1 MTRAAVA
8 GLATTAIA
16 SAALPASALAGITL
30 SVTTAST
37 QQVSA
42 TTATLQ
48 AKVSVSVLGAA
59 VTWQYGP
66 TTAYGLTSGPVST
79 SLLAINQTLS
89 SAVTGLSPG
98 TTYHV
103 RAIAASGLALI
114 YGNDDTFTTAPVH
127 SGSSGPG
134 SGSSGSGSS
143 GSGSSGSGSGSSG
156 SGSSGS
162 GSSGSGSSGS
172 GSSGSGSGSSGPS
185 SGSPK
190 DDAQTPGSDTEAN
203 TGSGAGASR
212 GSSPD
217 ATTDDS
223 RHDASTDGGATAAPG
238 VATAAITPVL
248 GQTVGVAAVH
258 GAVVATT
265 PSGSAI
271 DLRAAHTVP
280 TGTVIDARAG
290 TVELKTALDRRG
302 ATQTGRFWGGRFTVL
317 QSATTRGLTQLVL
330 RGGDFSGCPADSAQ
344 IHGHAAAK
352 KKRTPSRTLWG
363 SDSHGRFQTSG
374 RGSVATVRGTRWS
387 TTDTCA
393 GTLTT
398 VTAGAVAVH
407 DLRRNRTVTVSHGRH
422 NRYLARVAS

>member
-79 SLLAINQTLS
+79 GLLGINQTLS

-103 RAIAASGLALI
+103 RAIATSGLALI
-114 YGNDDTFTTAPVH
+114 YGNDDTFTTASVH
-127 SGSSGPG
+127 SGSSGPGSGSSGPG

-143 GSGSSGSGSGSSG
+143 SPGS
-156 SGSSGS
+156 
-162 GSSGSGSSGS
+162 S

-190 DDAQTPGSDTEAN
+190 DGATTPNPSTEPDDGS
-203 TGSGAGASR
+203 SASR

-217 ATTDDS
+217 AATDAS
-223 RHDASTDGGATAAPG
+223 RHDVSTDGGATAAPG
-238 VATAAITPVL
+238 IATAAITPVL

-258 GAVVATT
+258 GTVAATT

-271 DLRAAHTVP
+271 DLRAAQTVP
-280 TGTVIDARAG
+280 TGTLIDAHAG

-302 ATQTGRFWGGRFTVL
+302 ATQTGRFWGSRFTVL
-317 QSATTRGLTQLVL
+317 QSATTRGLTRLVL
-330 RGGDFSGCPADSAQ
+330 RGGDFSSCSASSAR
-344 IHGHAAAK
+344 IRGHAAAK
-352 KKRTPSRTLWG
+352 RKKKKAPSRTLWG

-374 RGSVATVRGTRWS
+374 RVSVATVRGTRWS

-398 VTAGAVAVH
+398 VTAGAVTVH
-407 DLRRNRTVTVSHGRH
+407 DLLRDRTVTVSHGRH